1 MFEMYQKI
9 YSLKI
14 NFYKKKKKKLYYVR
28 FVYSKNTYVK
38 DQKQIKCLKTVMEAY
53 SSMNSNAETQAKR
66 MLIVF
71 RDLHFIVYLFIF
83 IINETKD
90 YATFTG
96 GNCNTDP

>member
-38 DQKQIKCLKTVMEAY
+38 D
-53 SSMNSNAETQAKR
+53 
-66 MLIVF
+66 
-71 RDLHFIVYLFIF
+71 
-83 IINETKD
+83 
-90 YATFTG
+90 
-96 GNCNTDP
+96 